1 VEDKDKNVESDEA
14 LVLNILKGETKDFS
28 KIVSRY
34 ERPIFNL
41 MYRTCRSEHEA
52 ADLTQDVFLRI
63 YDRLDRYNSDRRF
76 FPWLYTVA
84 INQAKDWKRSSS
96 LKRRKL
102 SELHWETPAADNRS
116 QQEKKVLGQEE
127 VESLYRALD
136 TLPDDI
142 REMLLLRYQQELPIT
157 ELADI
162 FNISESAAK
171 MRISRAIDLLKSIL
185 GGDRYENETR

>member
-1 VEDKDKNVESDEA
+1 MEDKYTYDESDEA
-14 LVLNILKGETKDFS
+14 LVLSILRGNKKDFS

-41 MYRTCRSEHEA
+41 MYRTCRSDQEA
-52 ADLTQDVFLRI
+52 ADLTQDVFLRV
-63 YDRLDRYNSDRRF
+63 YDRLDRFNSDRRF

-84 INQAKDWKRSSS
+84 VNKAQDWKRNSSVK
-96 LKRRKL
+96 LRKL
-102 SELHWETPAADNRS
+102 SELRWEVPVADTRS
-116 QQEKKVLGQEE
+116 QQEKKVLDQEE
-127 VESLYRALD
+127 VKSLYRALD
-136 TLPDDI
+136 TLPDGT

-162 FNISESAAK
+162 FNVSESAAK
-171 MRISRAIDLLKSIL
+171 MRISRAIGLLKSIL